1 MDSIPTSQAHIPVLC
16 EKMVELLQPVGGTW
30 IDCTAG
36 AGGFTV
42 ALLAAGAEK
51 VVAIDCDPDACRL
64 VGDRIAMRGGKVTVV
79 NAHFADFDDLP
90 EVSDCGEVSGVV
102 FDLGVSS
109 MQLDQPRR
117 GFSFSD
123 DGPLDMR
130 MSGQGPDATD
140 LVNSASEKRLAD
152 ILYQLGEEPGARR
165 IARAIV
171 RSRRKGPIDTTRR
184 LARIIVNCTSPRRS
198 NTHRHPATRSFQALR
213 IAVNDELEQL
223 AAGLRASERVL
234 GQGGKLAVVT
244 FHSLEDR
251 LVKRFLHGE
260 SIVTN
265 RHLPPR
271 KCYRR
276 SFVPLIRR
284 PVVPDKQEIAANR
297 RSRSARLR
305 IGIRTGSPP
314 GKLPPGY
321 LPAIATAGTN

>member
-130 MSGQGPDATD
+130 MSGQGPET
-140 LVNSASEKRLAD
+140 
-152 ILYQLGEEPGARR
+152 GA
-165 IARAIV
+165 
-171 RSRRKGPIDTTRR
+171 
-184 LARIIVNCTSPRRS
+184 
-198 NTHRHPATRSFQALR
+198 
-213 IAVNDELEQL
+213 
-223 AAGLRASERVL
+223 
-234 GQGGKLAVVT
+234 
-244 FHSLEDR
+244 
-251 LVKRFLHGE
+251 
-260 SIVTN
+260 
-265 RHLPPR
+265 PP
-271 KCYRR
+271 
-276 SFVPLIRR
+276 
-284 PVVPDKQEIAANR
+284 
-297 RSRSARLR
+297 ARLR
-305 IGIRTGSPP
+305 TRSLTALQSPDSP
-314 GKLPPGY
+314 HPCYRLTAECAPVVRLPLGGETESSPKRP
-321 LPAIATAGTN
+321 LPLSTETKTMFH